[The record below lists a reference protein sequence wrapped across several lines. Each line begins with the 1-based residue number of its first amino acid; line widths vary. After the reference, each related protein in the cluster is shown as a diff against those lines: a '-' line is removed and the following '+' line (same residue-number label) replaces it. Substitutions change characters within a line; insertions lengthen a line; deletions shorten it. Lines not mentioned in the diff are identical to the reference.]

1 MQGWLDPLLAVLAT
15 WRVNHLVA
23 REDGPFDIVTRCR
36 IAAGTG
42 RLGRLMDCP
51 YCLSLW
57 VSVPF
62 AAWLASDWGHGLAL
76 WLAISGGACLVEQVS
91 AFLVARAAIPV
102 TELPPHDKLPGE
114 IEP

>member
-1 MQGWLDPLLAVLAT
+1 MPAWLDPLLAVLAT
-15 WRVNHLVA
+15 WRLGHLVA

-42 RLGRLMDCP
+42 GLGRLMDCP

-57 VSVPF
+57 FSVPF
-62 AAWLASDWGHGLAL
+62 AAWLASDWGHGLVL

-91 AFLVARAAIPV
+91 ALLVARADASV
-102 TELPPHDKLPGE
+102 TELPPHDPPAGG
-114 IEP
+114 IDP

>member
-15 WRVNHLVA
+15 WRLSHLVA

-42 RLGRLMDCP
+42 GLGRLMDCP

-57 VSVPF
+57 FSVPF
-62 AAWLASDWGHGLAL
+62 AAWLAGDWAHGLTL

-91 AFLVARAAIPV
+91 ALLVARAGAPV
-102 TELPPHDKLPGE
+102 TELPVNDEPAGG